1 MIDLPKSTIVN
12 RFIPKGKF
20 YSKTKINTKL
30 QQLFTDEIEKI
41 VWTHKISPQTLNIST
56 GDYTELQVFEITLK
70 GPDVNIQILKH
81 IDSNIPYPI
90 LFILKKADV
99 NKVVMSF
106 KEPSSS
112 KNNLM
117 KVYTHYAT
125 DWSQEVDVKLKGR
138 TVDEIYKNYLHQIS
152 PDLELKPE
160 IDIKLTIEKNQLK
173 EKISKQINAL
183 NRAILHEISIAKQQ
197 MLARERHALEQQL

>member
-41 VWTHKISPQTLNIST
+41 IWTHKISPQTLNISA
-56 GDYTELQVFEITLK
+56 GDYAELQVFEITLK
-70 GPDVNIQILKH
+70 GSDVSSQILKH
-81 IDSNIPYPI
+81 IDSYIPYPI
-90 LFILKKADV
+90 VFILKKDDV
-99 NKVVMSF
+99 NKVAMSF
-106 KEPSSS
+106 KEPFSS

-125 DWSQEVDVKLKGR
+125 DWSQEINIKLKGR
-138 TVDEIYKNYLHQIS
+138 SVDEIYKSYLHQIS
-152 PDLELKPE
+152 PNLELKPDL
-160 IDIKLTIEKNQLK
+160 DIKSAIEKNQSK
-173 EKISKQINAL
+173 EKISKQIDAL
-183 NRAILHEISIAKQQ
+183 NRAILHEISISKQQ
-197 MLARERHALEQQL
+197 ALARERHALEQQL